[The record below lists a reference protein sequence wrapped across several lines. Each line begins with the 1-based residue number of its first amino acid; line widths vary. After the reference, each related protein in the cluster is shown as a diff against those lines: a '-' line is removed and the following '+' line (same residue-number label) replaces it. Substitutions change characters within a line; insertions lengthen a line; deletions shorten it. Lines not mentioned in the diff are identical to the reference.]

1 MKKNTNDYWMY
12 SKHSIETALQNP
24 DRQVKELLVEKKF
37 EFFYRKFVKEN
48 NIFKK
53 KIKFKITNKLT
64 ISKRIGKLAKYQGVA
79 LLVEKIDINKKL
91 PNNDNILQES
101 FILMIDQL
109 NDPNNLGSLLRVSY
123 AFGVKSVIIPERSM
137 PEENGFVA
145 SMASG
150 ALDKIKIFK
159 VKNLINAID
168 YLKKNNWWIIG
179 LESKELNK
187 CIDLKQKTQDFE
199 KKVLVI
205 GSEKNG
211 IRQLV
216 RKNCDILFRIPTK
229 NNDLDSINV
238 VQAASIGLY
247 VLF

>member
-24 DRQVKELLVEKKF
+24 DRQVKEILVEKKL
-37 EFFYRKFVKEN
+37 EFFYRNLVENN

-53 KIKFKITNKLT
+53 KIKFKVTNKFT
-64 ISKRIGKLAKYQGVA
+64 ILKKIGKLAKYQGVA
-79 LLVEKIDINKKL
+79 LLVEKIDINQKSLNKKK
-91 PNNDNILQES
+91 ILQEQL
-101 FILMIDQL
+101 ILIIDQL
-109 NDPNNLGSLLRVSY
+109 NDPSNLGSLLRVSY

-137 PEENGFVA
+137 PEESGFVA

-159 VKNLINAID
+159 VKNLINIIA
-168 YLKKNNWWIIG
+168 YLKKNDWWIIG

-187 CIDLKQKTQDFE
+187 CIDLKQKTHDF
-199 KKVLVI
+199 KKKALVI

-211 IRQLV
+211 IRKLV

>member
-24 DRQVKELLVEKKF
+24 DRQVKELLVEKKL
-37 EFFYRKFVKEN
+37 EFFYRKFVENN

-53 KIKFKITNKLT
+53 KIEFKITNKLT
-64 ISKRIGKLAKYQGVA
+64 ILKKIGKLAKYQGVA

-91 PNNDNILQES
+91 LNKDNILQEK

-109 NDPNNLGSLLRVSY
+109 NDPSNLGSLLRVSY
-123 AFGVKSVIIPERSM
+123 AFGVKSVIIPEKSM
-137 PEENGFVA
+137 PQESGFIA

-159 VKNLINAID
+159 VKNLINIID

-187 CIDLKQKTQDFE
+187 CIDLK
-199 KKVLVI
+199 KKNSRL
-205 GSEKNG
+205 
-211 IRQLV
+211 
-216 RKNCDILFRIPTK
+216 
-229 NNDLDSINV
+229 
-238 VQAASIGLY
+238 
-247 VLF
+247 